1 MKDREQ
7 YMKKKKKQFWFDEET
22 DQMLKD
28 YSKRTGINQSQIVRM
43 LIRGYQPKEKPDVQ
57 FYAYM
62 RQLYGISNNLKQL
75 ATIANKY
82 KTIDSSRL
90 TTAIE
95 EINGFML
102 EIERHFLVP
111 EEENPFERKN

>member
-1 MKDREQ
+1 MKDKEH
-7 YMKKKKKQFWFDEET
+7 YMKKIKKQFWFDEET
-22 DQMLKD
+22 DLMLKD

-43 LIRGYQPKEKPDVQ
+43 LIRGYRPKEKPDNQ
-57 FYAYM
+57 FYTYM
-62 RQLYGISNNLKQL
+62 RQLYGISNNLNQL

-90 TTAIE
+90 VNAIE
-95 EINGFML
+95 AMERFTL

-111 EEENPFERKN
+111 ESDNPFIRKN

>member
-1 MKDREQ
+1 
-7 YMKKKKKQFWFDEET
+7 MKKKKKQFWFDEET

-62 RQLYGISNNLKQL
+62 RQLYGISNNLNQL
-75 ATIANKY
+75 VRKVHTLN
-82 KTIDSSRL
+82 TIDPNDVNEAEALLKKTYLLLRDWGK
-90 TTAIE
+90 IW
-95 EINGFML
+95 
-102 EIERHFLVP
+102 R
-111 EEENPFERKN
+111 